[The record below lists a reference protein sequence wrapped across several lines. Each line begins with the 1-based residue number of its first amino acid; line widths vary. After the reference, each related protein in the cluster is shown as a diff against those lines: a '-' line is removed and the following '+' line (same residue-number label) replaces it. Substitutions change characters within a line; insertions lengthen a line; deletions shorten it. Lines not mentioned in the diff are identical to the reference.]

1 MAKENQGFAIG
12 IDLGTTYSCVAVWL
26 EQHNRVEIIHN
37 DQDAKRLIGRKH
49 SDSTIQKVKMMWPF
63 KIVAGV
69 NDKPIIIVNYKGK
82 EKHLWAEEVSSM
94 ILLKM
99 KEIAEA

>member
-1 MAKENQGFAIG
+1 MHSFA
-12 IDLGTTYSCVAVWL
+12 
-26 EQHNRVEIIHN
+26 
-37 DQDAKRLIGRKH
+37 DAKRLIGRKH

-82 EKHLWAEEVSSM
+82 EKHLRAEEVSSM
-94 ILLKM
+94 ILLKV